1 MKPTRVVIT
10 SYQVGFGDCFLLS
23 FEYPNDKRHVL
34 IDFGS
39 TGLPDGVPKNQ
50 LELIANDIAERTK
63 NQRLAVV
70 ATHRHKDHIS
80 GFTTKK
86 QRPSSG
92 KTIADLKPELVLQPW
107 TENPDLAVDA
117 RGPLPPGM
125 SLAAHHVSS
134 LAAMQ
139 RAAGAILSEVK
150 RVRYLSPSLRRELS
164 FMGENNLANLEAVE
178 NLMTMSATREYAKAG
193 DKTTLEDLL
202 PGVKIDILGPPSIE
216 QSEKITKQRS
226 RDQDEFWHLM
236 ANAAGSLVPLK
247 GGKVAPLFPDFT
259 VERAGSQ
266 FPIDARWIV
275 SQARRLRADQMLR
288 LVRILDNVLNNTSL
302 ILLFRCGSKS
312 LLFPG
317 DAQIEN
323 WSYALSQPA
332 VREKLKKVDLYKV
345 GHHGSL
351 NATPKSLWDLFDHKS
366 DDESPDRLQTLM
378 STMAHKHGDEERRTE
393 VPRQTLVQALD
404 RQSAFFTTQS
414 LRENELYH
422 ETSLDLS

>member
-1 MKPTRVVIT
+1 MTPSRVVIT

-23 FEYPNDKRHVL
+23 FQYPGEKRHVL

-50 LELIANDIAERTK
+50 LRLIADNIAERTK
-63 NQRLAVV
+63 DDRLAVV

-80 GFTTKK
+80 GFTTRN
-86 QRPSSG
+86 QGPSSG
-92 KTIADLKPELVLQPW
+92 KTIAELKPALVLQPW
-107 TENPDLAVDA
+107 TEHPDLAVDA
-117 RGPLPPGM
+117 KGPLPRGV

-139 RAAGAILSEVK
+139 QAAGVILSEVK

-164 FMGENNLANLEAVE
+164 FMGENNLANLEAVK
-178 NLMTMSATREYAKAG
+178 NLMTMSPNREYAKAG
-193 DKTTLEDLL
+193 DRTALEDLL
-202 PGVKIDILGPPSIE
+202 PGVEVDILGPPSIE

-226 RDQDEFWHLM
+226 RDQDEFWHLL
-236 ANAAGSLVPLK
+236 ANAASALGPTQ
-247 GGKVAPLFPDFT
+247 GQKVAPLFPGFT
-259 VERAGSQ
+259 VDRPAGH
-266 FPIDARWIV
+266 FPIDTRWII
-275 SQARRLRADQMLR
+275 SQAKRLRADQMLR

-312 LLFPG
+312 ILFPG

-323 WSYALSQPA
+323 WSFALSQAA
-332 VREKLKKVDLYKV
+332 VRQKLKKVDLYKV

-351 NATPKSLWDLFDHKS
+351 NATPKSLWELFDRKS
-366 DDESPDRLQTLM
+366 ADDNPDRLMTLM

-404 RQSAFFTTQS
+404 RQSTFFTTQS
-414 LRENELYH
+414 LKENELFH
-422 ETSLDLS
+422 ETAMDLS

>member
-1 MKPTRVVIT
+1 MKPSRVVIT

-23 FEYPNDKRHVL
+23 FEYPDEKRHVL

-39 TGLPDGVPKNQ
+39 TGLPAGVPKNR
-50 LELIANDIAERTK
+50 LAEIANDIAKRTDK
-63 NQRLAVV
+63 QKLAIV

-80 GFTTKK
+80 GFATKK

-92 KTIADLKPELVLQPW
+92 KTIADLKPELILQPW
-107 TENPDLAVDA
+107 TEDPQLAVDA
-117 RGPLPPGM
+117 RGPLPAGH

-139 RAAGAILSEVK
+139 QAAGAILSEVK
-150 RVRYLSPSLRRELS
+150 RMRYHSSLRPELS

-178 NLMTMSATREYAKAG
+178 NLAMMSPNREYACAG
-193 DKTTLEDLL
+193 DKTALEELL

-216 QSEKITKQRS
+216 QSEKITRQRS

-236 ANAAGSLVPLK
+236 ANAASALGPTK
-247 GGKVAPLFPDFT
+247 AQKVAPLFPDFT
-259 VERAGSQ
+259 LDRIAGR
-266 FPIDARWIV
+266 FPIDARWIIN
-275 SQARRLRADQMLR
+275 QAKRLRADQMLR

-323 WSYALSQPA
+323 WSYALSQPSIRA
-332 VREKLKKVDLYKV
+332 KLKKVDLYKV

-351 NATPKSLWDLFDHKS
+351 NATPKSLWELFDHKGG
-366 DDESPDRLQTLM
+366 DDNPDRLQTLM
-378 STMAHKHGDEERRTE
+378 STMAHKHGDEERHTE

-404 RQSAFFTTQS
+404 RQSTFFTTQS
-414 LRENELYH
+414 LKENELFH
-422 ETSLDLS
+422 ETFLELS

>member
-1 MKPTRVVIT
+1 MKPSRVVIT

-23 FEYPNDKRHVL
+23 FEYPNEQRHVL
-34 IDFGS
+34 MDFGS

-50 LELIANDIAERTK
+50 LELIANNIAERTK
-63 NQRLAVV
+63 DQRLAVV

-80 GFTTKK
+80 GFATKK

-107 TENPDLAVDA
+107 TEDPKLAVNA
-117 RGPLPPGM
+117 KGPLPPGV
-125 SLAAHHVSS
+125 SLSAHHVSS

-139 RAAGAILSEVK
+139 RVAGAIFSEVK
-150 RVRYLSPSLRRELS
+150 RVRYLSPSLRQELS
-164 FMGENNLANLEAVE
+164 FMGENNLANLDAVE
-178 NLMTMSATREYAKAG
+178 NLMTMSAIREYAKAG
-193 DKTTLEDLL
+193 DKTALEDLL
-202 PGVKIDILGPPSIE
+202 PGIKIDILGPPSIE

-236 ANAAGSLVPLK
+236 ANAASSLGPTKVQR
-247 GGKVAPLFPDFT
+247 VAPLFPDFT
-259 VERAGSQ
+259 VDPTAGR
-266 FPIDARWIV
+266 FPIDARWII
-275 SQARRLRADQMLR
+275 SQAKRLRADQMLR

-323 WSYALSQPA
+323 WSFALGQPA

-351 NATPKSLWDLFDHKS
+351 NATPKSLWDLFDRKS
-366 DDESPDRLQTLM
+366 AEENPDRLQTLM

-404 RQSAFFTTQS
+404 RQSALFTTQS
-414 LRENELYH
+414 LNENELFH

>member
-1 MKPTRVVIT
+1 M
-10 SYQVGFGDCFLLS
+10 S
-23 FEYPNDKRHVL
+23 FEYPAEKRHVL

-50 LELIANDIAERTK
+50 LDLIANNIAERTRD
-63 NQRLAVV
+63 QRLAVV

-117 RGPLPPGM
+117 KGPLPPGS
-125 SLAAHHVSS
+125 SLAAHHASS
-134 LAAMQ
+134 LVAMQ
-139 RAAGAILSEVK
+139 QAAGAILSEVK
-150 RVRYLSPSLRRELS
+150 RVRYLQPSVRQELS

-178 NLMTMSATREYAKAG
+178 NLMTMSAAREYAKAG
-193 DKTTLEDLL
+193 DKTALEDLL
-202 PGVKIDILGPPSIE
+202 PGVQIDILGPPSIE
-216 QSEKITKQRS
+216 QAETITKQRS
-226 RDQDEFWHLM
+226 RDQHEFWHLM
-236 ANAAGSLVPLK
+236 ARAAASLGPTKVN
-247 GGKVAPLFPDFT
+247 KVAPLFPGYT
-259 VERAGSQ
+259 VEKVGAQ
-266 FPIDARWIV
+266 FPIDARWLV
-275 SQARRLRADQMLR
+275 SQARRLRSDQMLR

-302 ILLFRCGSKS
+302 ILLFRSGSKS

-323 WSYALSQPA
+323 WSYALSQA
-332 VREKLKKVDLYKV
+332 DVREKLKKVDLYKV

-351 NATPKSLWDLFDHKS
+351 NATPKSLWNLFDQKS
-366 DDESPDRLQTLM
+366 DEDGPNRLQTLM
-378 STMAHKHGDEERRTE
+378 STMAHKHGNEERRTE

-404 RQSAFFTTQS
+404 RQTAFFTTQS
-414 LRENELYH
+414 LKENELFH